1 MNWPMGLL
9 RRHGTSVAWLAAVAI
24 PAAVAAAALLWTAAT
39 PADPTVAWNV
49 AWTAAALSALTGMLA
64 ARRRAG
70 GWMRARWTWW
80 VAATACWLG
89 GQVAWDL
96 LPVTGW
102 IESPNIADAGWWAF
116 ALLMIAGLLA
126 SPETP
131 RAVRLVA
138 ILEALPLIAA
148 AMALTF
154 AELWDDAA
162 ASALPA
168 WGRASALAYPVVYVS
183 TAVLT
188 LQAMV
193 GGSLRGA
200 RGPGLQLVFAGIVAQ
215 AAAFILWSQQLLHER
230 YVVGESLI
238 DPLWVVG
245 LLAIAAGGALSA
257 RTPEAHAVVVHEP
270 GARGGMLPAA
280 TFMVLVGALV
290 RGELQDTP
298 LAAHLALAAGLLTCG
313 AMLIWRG
320 MLLERRLRHLLG
332 RERAAR
338 EDLIVREAE
347 LAGLNE
353 RLAEDSRRDPL
364 TGLLNRRALAEDLD
378 VAADGDTAVAV
389 ALCDVD
395 RFKAYNDRLG
405 HLAGDDALRALAATV
420 RGELRATD
428 TAYRFGGEEL
438 LLVLRAHPAEAV
450 AIAERV
456 RSAVAAMRIPHPDGV
471 SGIVT
476 VSIGIATG
484 RGDVTNLLAPADAA
498 LYQAKAAGRNRVAAA
513 GDHRPL
519 PGSRMPVAVH
529 ARRRD

>member
-1 MNWPMGLL
+1 VGAPRVDELFMGLPG
-9 RRHGTSVAWLAAVAI
+9 RHGISTGWLAGVAI
-24 PAAVAAAALLWTAAT
+24 SAALAAGAMLWTAAT
-39 PADPTVAWNV
+39 AAASTLAWNV
-49 AWTAAALSALTGMLA
+49 AWTAAAVSALAGMLA
-64 ARRRAG
+64 ARSGAAG
-70 GWMRARWTWW
+70 PMRARWTWW
-80 VAATACWLG
+80 AAATACWVG
-89 GQVAWDL
+89 GQIAWDL

-102 IESPNIADAGWWAF
+102 VASPNIADAGWWAF

-126 SPETP
+126 SPVTS

-138 ILEALPLIAA
+138 IAEALPLIAA

-162 ASALPA
+162 ASGLSA
-168 WGRASALAYPVVYVS
+168 WGRASALAYPAVYVS
-183 TAVLT
+183 AAVLT

-200 RGPGLQLVFAGIVAQ
+200 RGPGLQLVLTGIVAQ
-215 AAAFILWSQQLLHER
+215 ATAFILWSQLLLDQR

-257 RTPEAHAVVVHEP
+257 HSHQTDAAPAHEP
-270 GARGGMLPAA
+270 GTRGGLLPAA
-280 TFMVLVGALV
+280 TFVVLIGELV
-290 RGELQDTP
+290 RSEFQDTP

-313 AMLIWRG
+313 GMLIWRG
-320 MLLERRLRHLLG
+320 TLLERRLRRLLG

-338 EDLIVREAE
+338 QDLVVREAE

-378 VAADGDTAVAV
+378 GAAGGDPATAV

-405 HLAGDDALRALAATV
+405 HLAGDEALRAVTATV
-420 RGELRATD
+420 RRELRATD

-438 LLVLRAHPAEAV
+438 LLVVRAEAAEAV
-450 AIAERV
+450 AVAERV
-456 RSAVAAMRIPHPDGV
+456 RAAVAAMAIPHPDGLG
-471 SGIVT
+471 GIVT

-484 RGDVTNLLAPADAA
+484 HGDITALLPRADAA
-498 LYQAKAAGRNRVAAA
+498 LYQAKSAGRNRVCAAHDTDREA
-513 GDHRPL
+513 AP
-519 PGSRMPVAVH
+519 
-529 ARRRD
+529 AR

>member
-1 MNWPMGLL
+1 VGAPRVDELFMGLSG
-9 RRHGTSVAWLAAVAI
+9 RHGISTGWLAGVAI
-24 PAAVAAAALLWTAAT
+24 SAALAAGAMLWTAAT
-39 PADPTVAWNV
+39 AAASTLAWNV
-49 AWTAAALSALTGMLA
+49 AWTAAAVSALAGMLA
-64 ARRRAG
+64 ARSGAAG
-70 GWMRARWTWW
+70 PMRARWTWW
-80 VAATACWLG
+80 VAATACWVG
-89 GQVAWDL
+89 GQIAWDL

-102 IESPNIADAGWWAF
+102 VASPNIADAGWWAF

-126 SPETP
+126 SPVTS

-138 ILEALPLIAA
+138 IAEALPLIAA

-162 ASALPA
+162 ASGLSA
-168 WGRASALAYPVVYVS
+168 WGRASALAYPAVYVS
-183 TAVLT
+183 AAVLT

-200 RGPGLQLVFAGIVAQ
+200 RGPGLQLVLTGIVAQ
-215 AAAFILWSQQLLHER
+215 ATAFILWSQLLLDQR

-257 RTPEAHAVVVHEP
+257 YSHETDAAPAHEP
-270 GARGGMLPAA
+270 GTRGGLLPAA
-280 TFMVLVGALV
+280 TFVVLIGELV
-290 RGELQDTP
+290 RSEFQETP

-313 AMLIWRG
+313 GMLIWRG
-320 MLLERRLRHLLG
+320 TLLERRLRRLLG

-338 EDLIVREAE
+338 QDLVVREAE

-378 VAADGDTAVAV
+378 GAAGGDPATAV

-405 HLAGDDALRALAATV
+405 HLAGDEALRAVTATV
-420 RGELRATD
+420 RRELRASD

-438 LLVLRAHPAEAV
+438 LLVVRAEAAEAV
-450 AIAERV
+450 AVAERV
-456 RSAVAAMRIPHPDGV
+456 RAAVAAMAIPHPDGLG
-471 SGIVT
+471 GIVT

-484 RGDVTNLLAPADAA
+484 HGDITALLPRADAA
-498 LYQAKAAGRNRVAAA
+498 LYEAKSAGRNRVCAAHDTDRAAA
-513 GDHRPL
+513 
-519 PGSRMPVAVH
+519 
-529 ARRRD
+529 AR